1 MNFSEITLK
10 DFINKHEDSYLLE
23 SKADDALSK
32 IILDTKEDIAEATPE
47 EKEEIFT
54 EAGKKIKTIIDRL
67 IKNVARDSVY
77 IDDEKV
83 LTNVKK
89 ILKNADIVDE
99 DINDYLVACEGNEK
113 VREKYEFDVMKDIA
127 GVEER
132 GRRKKK
138 EDTKEE
144 KETSV
149 DPESEA
155 KSKKAMSD
163 EETNKLEKETEE
175 EISALIGKK
184 GDLEKKTLLAI
195 IKKEND
201 GEILEAILGE
211 TSLKDK
217 EIEGLEYEEDVMAG
231 IVGGKKF
238 STPAQIAKRIKEL
251 KGTKIY
257 FYSAKKKDD
266 GDNPWTIIKVK

>member
-1 MNFSEITLK
+1 MNFSETSLK
-10 DFINKHEDSYLLE
+10 DFISKHEESYLLE
-23 SKADDALSK
+23 SKADDALS
-32 IILDTKEDIAEATPE
+32 IIIIDTKEDIAEATPE
-47 EKEEIFT
+47 EKEEIFA

-83 LTNVKK
+83 LNNVKK
-89 ILKNADIVDE
+89 ILKNAEIVDE
-99 DINDYLVACEGNEK
+99 NINDFLEACAGNEK

-138 EDTKEE
+138 EDSKEE

-149 DPESEA
+149 DPDTEA
-155 KSKKAMSD
+155 KSKKAMTS
-163 EETNKLEKETEE
+163 EETDKLEKETEE

-217 EIEGLEYEEDVMAG
+217 DIEGLEYEEDVMAG

-238 STPAQIAKRIKEL
+238 TSPAQIAKRIKEL